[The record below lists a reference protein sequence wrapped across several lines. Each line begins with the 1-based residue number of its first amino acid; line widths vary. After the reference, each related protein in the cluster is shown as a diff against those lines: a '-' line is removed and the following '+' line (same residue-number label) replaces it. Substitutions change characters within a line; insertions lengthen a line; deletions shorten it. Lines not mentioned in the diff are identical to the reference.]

1 MGRSVL
7 ANFYSTWI
15 IGDIIKAIQKLRWT
29 VAGLEAYATRRTGD
43 LTGCIFLVPAS
54 QILGSTYMTSYFSNY
69 PGSAAAGTRAPA
81 TASFAINGATAT
93 GPEMQFEQGG
103 VESVLQRA
111 RLRAFAFRIE
121 FKTHAPRCAALG
133 ISGGGGSIFDD

>member
-1 MGRSVL
+1 
-7 ANFYSTWI
+7 
-15 IGDIIKAIQKLRWT
+15 
-29 VAGLEAYATRRTGD
+29 
-43 LTGCIFLVPAS
+43 
-54 QILGSTYMTSYFSNY
+54 MTSYFSNY

-111 RLRAFAFRIE
+111 FAFRIE
-121 FKTHAPRCAALG
+121 FKRMYHVVRPWG
-133 ISGGGGSIFDD
+133 